1 MNNDASLDELS
12 ADIYILWDEF
22 WHNLSLVDHKSGIST
37 LSHCHILHDQTSKT
51 FIARARD
58 SEECSRLKQVS

>member
-37 LSHCHILHDQTSKT
+37 LSHCQTSET